1 MESTLMKYHYKEGK
15 ERIRVKTFAK
25 LKKAGKIFLD
35 PSFQVGTP
43 RHSRWDYKLQRAY
56 IVSILRGA
64 APTPIIVVNVK
75 KALKYHEDMGIDDI
89 SIEYFRDLLERGYTW
104 VSVDGN
110 NRSIAVINFI
120 DGKFNLPRRSFMTKY
135 GDIKVVG
142 KKAKYET
149 MNGFLRDVFD
159 DTIIPVCEYTE
170 ISRKECNELFLC
182 VNSGDALN
190 AQHKRN
196 SWYSKI
202 ADYVRAVRAENE
214 SAFLM
219 FIDFHQFHGA
229 MAADSFITKCIS
241 YATYNKET
249 KKSCLDDVY
258 HHPES
263 AAAVVKPIRYFD
275 KKTPSD
281 FHWVMSNGLKDL
293 KGLKSLVNLKN
304 SLNSIFDYFAILLDF
319 KKENIKII
327 DRPKFTKRWLEVSGF
342 MFADENTSYKSMDN
356 KESYTYKTLVKKS
369 LVEVSN
375 YRRALLKDAI
385 GDEFLSFQ
393 EDADI
398 LFTKEEKVVM
408 WHRQGG
414 KSAATGKD
422 IPFEEIDDWTKWQG
436 DAIIPKNK
444 QGRHILSNGQL
455 IEADINREKSDK
467 LNYTHKENI

>member
-1 MESTLMKYHYKEGK
+1 MKWHYLEGE
-15 ERIRVKTFAK
+15 ERMKVNTFAK

-43 RHSRWDYKLQRAY
+43 THSRWDYKLQKAY
-56 IVSILRGA
+56 IVSILKGS
-64 APTPIIVVNVK
+64 APTPIIVVNIK

-89 SIEYFRDLLERGYTW
+89 SIEYFRDLLKRKYTW

-120 DGKFNLPRRSFMTKY
+120 DSKFNLPRMTVPTKY
-135 GDIKVVG
+135 GNIKVVG
-142 KKAKYET
+142 TKAKYET
-149 MNGFLRDVFD
+149 MNDKLRETFD
-159 DTIIPVCEYTE
+159 DSIIPVCEYTE

-196 SWYSKI
+196 SWYSKV
-202 ADYVRAVRAENE
+202 ADYVRAVRKEYE
-214 SAFLM
+214 STFSM
-219 FIDFHQFHGA
+219 FIDKQQLHGA
-229 MAADSFITKCIS
+229 MAADAFIAKCIS

-249 KKSCLDDVY
+249 KKSSLDDVY
-258 HHPES
+258 HHPELS
-263 AAAVVKPIRYFD
+263 AAVVKPVRYFES
-275 KKTPSD
+275 KTPSSD

-327 DRPKFTKRWLEVSGF
+327 DRPKFTKRWLEVSGS
-342 MFADENTSYKSMDN
+342 MFADEDKSYKSMDN

-369 LVEVSN
+369 QDIELGN

-385 GDEFLSFQ
+385 GDDFLSFQ

-398 LFTKEEKVVM
+398 LFTKEEKVIM
-408 WHRQGG
+408 WQRQDG
-414 KSAATGKD
+414 KSKLTGKD

-444 QGRHILSNGQL
+444 EGRHILSNGQL

-467 LNYTHKENI
+467 LNYTHKEII